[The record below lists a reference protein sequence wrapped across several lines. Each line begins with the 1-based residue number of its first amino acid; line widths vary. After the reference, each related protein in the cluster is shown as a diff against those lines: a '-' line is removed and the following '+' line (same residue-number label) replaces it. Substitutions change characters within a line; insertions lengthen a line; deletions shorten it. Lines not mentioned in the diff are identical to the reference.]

1 MAIVA
6 LALWTLTVA
15 AGVYLLV
22 SSTRLKPETAGEA
35 TVPAEAAAAVP
46 AGGTAVPAGGTAVA
60 APARKKGDRFDP
72 PSLRAAK
79 SEPVP
84 GMRALGEFTHPALA
98 ITGFAFWLLY
108 ALAHDRIF
116 AVIGLGIILGAIVA
130 GVSWA
135 VSNGRAAK
143 REDSYALSFSGRAL
157 AFHVAGAALTLL
169 LVALITVGV

>member
-15 AGVYLLV
+15 VGVYLLV
-22 SSTRLKPETAGEA
+22 SSTRLKPETAEEA
-35 TVPAEAAAAVP
+35 TVPAREAAAVP
-46 AGGTAVPAGGTAVA
+46 AGGAAIP
-60 APARKKGDRFDP
+60 APARKKRDQFDP

-84 GMRALGEFTHPALA
+84 GMRALAEFTHPALA

-169 LVALITVGV
+169 LVALITAGV